1 MEKWAVRQ
9 IKLYADRQ
17 GALTK
22 QEIGALLKRLMA
34 EDLVVTLL
42 SGPLP
47 ETVGKMEQGI
57 LYMTDCAP
65 EAERLAA
72 EGYPVLG
79 CLTPDNRD
87 ASFKGVSYLAEGLE
101 GLDAT
106 YLDRVYRRL
115 AGLPW
120 HILETKRCILRETTE
135 EDVDAFYRIYE
146 ESSVTR
152 YMEPLF
158 PNREEEI
165 CYTREYRKNVYEF
178 YGYGVWTV
186 ILKAT
191 GEVIGRAGLSVREGY
206 EEPELGFVIGVPW
219 QRQGLAWEVC
229 SAILQHGKK
238 ELGFVTVQALTEP
251 ANEASKALL
260 EKLGFTLQEECMEKN
275 TNYLRYLR
283 NP

>member
-22 QEIGALLKRLMA
+22 QEISALSEQLAA
-34 EDLVVTLL
+34 EDLIVTEL
-42 SGPLP
+42 SDSLR
-47 ETVGKMEQGI
+47 ETAGKREPGI
-57 LYMTDCAP
+57 LYVTDCAP

-87 ASFKGVSYLAEGLE
+87 AFFKGVSYLAEGFG
-101 GLDAT
+101 GLDAA
-106 YLDRVYRRL
+106 YLDRVYRRF

-120 HILETKRCILRETTE
+120 HILETRRCILRETTE

-146 ESSVTR
+146 EPSVTR

-158 PNREEEI
+158 PDREEEI
-165 CYTREYRKNVYEF
+165 RYTREYRKNVYEF

-186 ILKAT
+186 ILKET

-219 QRQGLAWEVC
+219 QRQGLAWEIC
-229 SAILQHGKK
+229 LAILQYGKK
-238 ELGFVTVQALTEP
+238 ELGFATVQALTEP

-260 EKLGFTLQEECMEKN
+260 EKLGFTLQEECTEKN
-275 TNYLRYLR
+275 TNYLRYLKKT
-283 NP
+283 